1 MLKYKTIVLLNYN
14 ELLLE
19 PLCRLIF
26 AIYYYALTSL
36 GAQFIK
42 YCINIMYIDCFVIVS
57 HNIA

>member
-57 HNIA
+57 